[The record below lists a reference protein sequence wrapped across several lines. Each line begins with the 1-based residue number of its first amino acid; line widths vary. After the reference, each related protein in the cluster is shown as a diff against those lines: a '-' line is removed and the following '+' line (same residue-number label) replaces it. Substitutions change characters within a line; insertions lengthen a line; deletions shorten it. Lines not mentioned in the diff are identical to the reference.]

1 MPEVDN
7 VSERYRYCPGCGREA
22 AGDAAFCAG
31 CGQSLV
37 NRPAPTSA
45 DPTPTVPLAS
55 QPTHEFTEVVTT
67 PTSTAKP
74 PWAAIAALIGAGI
87 GLLMPWAS
95 AFIVSVSGIDT
106 DDGKLF
112 GVILLIAAV
121 LTWRRRV
128 TRGRVIGVLCVL
140 VWLALFAIAVYEI
153 VHISS
158 VSSPVPVSVGTGLY
172 VAAIATLFG
181 TFIAAKELGRG
192 PI

>member
-1 MPEVDN
+1 
-7 VSERYRYCPGCGREA
+7 
-22 AGDAAFCAG
+22 
-31 CGQSLV
+31 
-37 NRPAPTSA
+37 
-45 DPTPTVPLAS
+45 
-55 QPTHEFTEVVTT
+55 
-67 PTSTAKP
+67 
-74 PWAAIAALIGAGI
+74 
-87 GLLMPWAS
+87 MPWAS

-128 TRGRVIGVLCVL
+128 TREPRYRRALRLGV
-140 VWLALFAIAVYEI
+140 ARSFAIAVYEI

-181 TFIAAKELGRG
+181 TFIAAKEFGRG